1 MGAAA
6 SLWKRFWPP
15 VPPDVRDDLA
25 MLRLRHLRA
34 QVPTL
39 YVTTMLVVLT
49 SMLAADPAA
58 PFAIRLG
65 LPLTIILLCAVRL
78 TWWLRKR
85 HEVVDAARAQEIV
98 RRTALVAAIICLTAS
113 WWTVGSW
120 IESVPGQRT
129 YYPLFMVIG
138 ALAAAFC
145 LSSTRVATVLVLAT
159 GVGPVLAAQLLVGN
173 DMDRLAAAVILL
185 ATMFLLRMNQQQHD
199 QQIDLLRLQRRMYQ
213 QASTDA
219 LTGIGNRRA
228 LYEHLETLF
237 AARQRVGLVLLD
249 LDGFKPVNDSHGHA
263 TGDKL
268 LVAVARRLDEAASDR
283 ATVYRLGGDE
293 FAIVVNG
300 SDDYETQMLATS
312 LLGGIAMPFDIG
324 GLRLSIGA
332 CTGAAHSRTDES
344 IDSLIARADE
354 RLYAAKALRYADG
367 RDRRLRRG
375 PKVSNRVSGGT
386 P

>member
-1 MGAAA
+1 MEAAA
-6 SLWKRFWPP
+6 SLWRRFWPP
-15 VPPDVRDDLA
+15 VPAEVRDDLA
-25 MLRLRHLRA
+25 MLRLRRLRA

-49 SMLAADPAA
+49 SMSAADPRA
-58 PFAIRLG
+58 PFAIRYG
-65 LPLTIILLCAVRL
+65 LPLAIIAMCIVRL
-78 TWWLRKR
+78 NWWLRKR
-85 HEVVDAARAQEIV
+85 NDAVDAARAREIV
-98 RRTALVAAIICLTAS
+98 NRTALVAGGICLTAS

-185 ATMFLLRMNQQQHD
+185 ATMFLLRMNQQQHN

-228 LYEHLETLF
+228 LYEHLEGLLDGQ
-237 AARQRVGLVLLD
+237 QRAGLVLLD
-249 LDGFKPVNDSHGHA
+249 LDGFKPVNDTHGHA
-263 TGDKL
+263 TGDRL
-268 LVAVARRLDEAASDR
+268 LVAVAQRLGEAAADR

-293 FAIVVNG
+293 FAIVANG
-300 SDDYETQMLATS
+300 TDDYATQMLATS
-312 LLGGIAMPFDIG
+312 LLGGIATPFDIG

-332 CTGAAHSRTDES
+332 CTGAAHSRADDS
-344 IDSLIARADE
+344 VDSLIARADE
-354 RLYAAKALRYADG
+354 RLYAAKALRYAEG
-367 RDRRLRRG
+367 NNRRRERIAQLNSRA
-375 PKVSNRVSGGT
+375 
-386 P
+386 